1 MNRFVY
7 REMIDVLDGI
17 LSAKRILE
25 RNRLPILAVW
35 HRHLWQRPQLQRQLR
50 QKRQIRAEE
59 IRVPGDVDDD
69 EADDDEDES
78 AKLED

>member
-35 HRHLWQRPQLQRQLR
+35 HRHLWQRPQLQRRLR

-69 EADDDEDES
+69 EVDDDEDES